1 MVIEHER
8 SAQAT
13 DQLVSGAKEGKRFYA
28 FYRGWRDARAGRHE
42 NPYPAGTESA
52 RHWASGQ
59 KYMEDDE

>member
-1 MVIEHER
+1 MNGRRKRLISSCQV
-8 SAQAT
+8 
-13 DQLVSGAKEGKRFYA
+13 AKEGKRFYA